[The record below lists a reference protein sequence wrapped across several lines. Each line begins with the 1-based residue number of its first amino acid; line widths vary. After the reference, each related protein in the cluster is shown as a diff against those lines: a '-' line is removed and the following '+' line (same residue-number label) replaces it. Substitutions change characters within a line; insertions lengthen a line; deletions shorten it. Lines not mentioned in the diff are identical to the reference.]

1 MRIVSESTAK
11 ASPLMSWKIFLKV
24 PRLFRLDDDDDD
36 DIGRDPD
43 EETPEAQHTD
53 LSALLQTLP
62 ENDGILY
69 LLNCFRK
76 WKYLSKARQ
85 YEASVRCQNWSMV
98 SHISQK

>member
-36 DIGRDPD
+36 DDGRDPD

-62 ENDGILY
+62 GNDRILY
-69 LLNCFRK
+69 QLYCFRK
-76 WKYLSKARQ
+76 
-85 YEASVRCQNWSMV
+85 
-98 SHISQK
+98 

>member
-24 PRLFRLDDDDDD
+24 PRLFRPEDADEAV
-36 DIGRDPD
+36 GRDPD

-62 ENDGILY
+62 GNDLIL
-69 LLNCFRK
+69 
-76 WKYLSKARQ
+76 
-85 YEASVRCQNWSMV
+85 
-98 SHISQK
+98 